1 MESSNKSKASGFLK
15 QGSILA
21 IASILVRVIG
31 LVYRIPMANIIGNE
45 GNGIYSAAFEIYN
58 LLLIISS
65 YGMPMAVSKM
75 VSAKCAKKQYKNGGF
90 HLFFAVWNFDSTGVK
105 AQTFLPNF
113 STSSSTTAFIS
124 ALYLAERSSSSLV
137 GRPLRMRRFLS
148 LSISS
153 IRSCFACINS
163 SNSAG

>member
-65 YGMPMAVSKM
+65 YGMPMGSLKDGFCKM
-75 VSAKCAKKQYKNGGF
+75 CE
-90 HLFFAVWNFDSTGVK
+90 K
-105 AQTFLPNF
+105 A
-113 STSSSTTAFIS
+113 I
-124 ALYLAERSSSSLV
+124 
-137 GRPLRMRRFLS
+137 
-148 LSISS
+148 
-153 IRSCFACINS
+153 
-163 SNSAG
+163 